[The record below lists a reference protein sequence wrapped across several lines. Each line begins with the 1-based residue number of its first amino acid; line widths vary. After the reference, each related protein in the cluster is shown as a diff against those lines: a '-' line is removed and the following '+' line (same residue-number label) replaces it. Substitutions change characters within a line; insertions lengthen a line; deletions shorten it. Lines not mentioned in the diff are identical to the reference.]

1 MENRRWR
8 DFTLT
13 RSGLEFRAVE
23 MIEGLSIN
31 CGWAACYRFSTCF
44 GHGTGCLLVCFQVSS
59 LIFHAFTRSST
70 PKGTEQERYT
80 KARGKGSGSV
90 VHVSRQSGSFRPLF
104 QPASFLPAGQGE
116 TKDKLQRRPSCD
128 PSHLS
133 IGNWPGQRAEPDTK
147 NSKQDH
153 FLHSYSSLVFIYFLV
168 LRNNKFP
175 SMTSFQF
182 FAFTTAN
189 VFDRIN
195 KWRMALG
202 ALSALPRFFER
213 CRSVF
218 GMQMCR
224 FLICIWLLYF
234 LFCLPLCLIASL
246 NRRTVLLSL
255 NSFSSQVL
263 FAASDKSSN
272 DDSL

>member
-70 PKGTEQERYT
+70 SKGTEQERYT

-168 LRNNKFP
+168 LRATN
-175 SMTSFQF
+175 
-182 FAFTTAN
+182 
-189 VFDRIN
+189 
-195 KWRMALG
+195 
-202 ALSALPRFFER
+202 LP
-213 CRSVF
+213 V
-218 GMQMCR
+218 
-224 FLICIWLLYF
+224 
-234 LFCLPLCLIASL
+234 
-246 NRRTVLLSL
+246 
-255 NSFSSQVL
+255 
-263 FAASDKSSN
+263 
-272 DDSL
+272 